1 MTTKGKLLT
10 QMTTKDT
17 GSAPKGNPT
26 KEKPRDD
33 SQQGKIIS
41 KWNRSKQ
48 KMTHAHDEATSLFQ
62 DRSHPSKEKLENSK
76 AARH

>member
-1 MTTKGKLLT
+1 
-10 QMTTKDT
+10 MTTKDT
-17 GSAPKGNPT
+17 GSTPKGNPT

-33 SQQGKIIS
+33 SQEGKIII
-41 KWNRSKQ
+41 KWNRSTQ
-48 KMTHAHDEATSLFQ
+48 KMAHAHDEATSLFQ

>member
-10 QMTTKDT
+10 QTTTKDT
-17 GSAPKGNPT
+17 GSSPKGNST
-26 KEKPRDD
+26 KAKPRDD

-41 KWNRSKQ
+41 KWNKSKQ